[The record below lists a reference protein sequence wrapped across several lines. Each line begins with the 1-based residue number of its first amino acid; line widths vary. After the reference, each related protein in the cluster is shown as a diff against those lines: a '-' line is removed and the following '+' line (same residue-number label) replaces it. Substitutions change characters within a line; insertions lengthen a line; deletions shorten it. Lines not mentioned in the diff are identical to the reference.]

1 MDVAVEEPAEPTGEQ
16 HGAQQGERVSLRSG
30 LAASDAGPRIVV
42 MGVSGSGKST
52 VGELLAKRLGVP
64 FVDGDGLHPASN
76 VAKMASGIPLTDEDR
91 TPWLRA
97 VGQAVAGTG
106 PDGVVVAC
114 SALKRAYR
122 DLIRSEAPDAVFAE
136 LDGTRDVLS
145 ARMTARPGHF
155 MPVSLLDSQLATLE
169 PLQDDE
175 AGLRLDVSRPP
186 EELAADIAA
195 AVHTPSA

>member
-1 MDVAVEEPAEPTGEQ
+1 
-16 HGAQQGERVSLRSG
+16 
-30 LAASDAGPRIVV
+30 

-52 VGELLAKRLGVP
+52 VGELLARRLGIP
-64 FVDGDGLHPASN
+64 FVDGDALHPAAN

-91 TPWLRA
+91 EPWLRA
-97 VGQAVAGTG
+97 VGRALSDTALE
-106 PDGVVVAC
+106 GVVVAC

-136 LDGTRDVLS
+136 LDGDRDLLA
-145 ARMTARPGHF
+145 ARMAARPGHF

-175 AGLRLDVSRPP
+175 AGLRLDVGRPP
-186 EELAADIAA
+186 EALAAAIAA
-195 AVHTPSA
+195 ALRTPA

>member
-1 MDVAVEEPAEPTGEQ
+1 MDVAVEEPVESTGEQ
-16 HGAQQGERVSLRSG
+16 QGEQQGERAGERAG

-97 VGQAVAGTG
+97 VGQALAGTG

-122 DLIRSEAPDAVFAE
+122 DLIRSEAPRAVFAE

-175 AGLRLDVSRPP
+175 AGLRLDVGRPP

-195 AVHTPSA
+195 AVHAPSA